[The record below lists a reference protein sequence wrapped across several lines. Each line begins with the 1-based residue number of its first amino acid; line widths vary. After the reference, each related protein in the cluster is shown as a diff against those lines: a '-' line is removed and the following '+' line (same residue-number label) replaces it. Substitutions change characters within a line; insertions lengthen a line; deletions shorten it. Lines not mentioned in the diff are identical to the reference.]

1 MSAGEGVGPEYQ
13 VEIQNPAGNPQRF
26 NVASF
31 SIEGESG
38 DYFLLRFQESKNSQI
53 DHLLKNYE
61 MLFKNIGDA
70 LLTIDLQGRI
80 LSANPAFHKMLGYV
94 EQERPDSIT
103 CLYVNKEE
111 LEDKL
116 IRLLEKDTVY
126 NLETHFYTK
135 DRKIKRVLDCSWVI
149 RNQRGVVNGYTVQ
162 FKDVSYLK
170 NLESR
175 LHISERSYSLLF
187 DTLLSSIIIVD
198 PFGKILNINFTAE
211 KLFGYKWEEISG
223 QDYDSVFR
231 PKADDSTQRRPSLT
245 SILEQA
251 DHNNGR
257 YIESEVPRICKDGTV
272 RFTYTSYGAV
282 KSSSGDIIAYSIME
296 KDLTERVILEKKLKE
311 SFQQIKQTQ
320 SAATLGFARL
330 TEYRDKNAGK
340 HLHRIRE
347 YTRVLATTLKQIP
360 KYSGYITDSYI
371 EDLCLSSVLHDVG
384 KVAIEDGILLKTGKL
399 DQTEYERIKDHAS
412 MGGDALSEVDSELKH
427 MSFLTIGKEVAYYHH
442 EWWNG
447 QGYPQ
452 GRKGDKIPLSARIV
466 SIADVY
472 DALTSERPY
481 KEASSHEQA
490 VDLIVKESGTHFD
503 PEIVDAFIGNEQI
516 FKRIKIFNE
525 FEEHPE
531 TIDDLIGSR
540 EIKPGANAP

>member
-1 MSAGEGVGPEYQ
+1 
-13 VEIQNPAGNPQRF
+13 
-26 NVASF
+26 
-31 SIEGESG
+31 
-38 DYFLLRFQESKNSQI
+38 
-53 DHLLKNYE
+53 

-80 LSANPAFHKMLGYV
+80 LSANPAFHTLLGYT
-94 EQERPDSIT
+94 EQESPESIT
-103 CLYVNKEE
+103 GFYVNKEE

-135 DRKIKRVLDCSWVI
+135 DREIKRVLDCSWVI
-149 RNQRGVVNGYTVQ
+149 RNERGVVNGYTVQ

-175 LHISERSYSLLF
+175 LQISERSYSLLF

-296 KDLTERVILEKKLKE
+296 KDLTERVTLEKKLKE

-320 SAATLGFARL
+320 SAAILGFARL
-330 TEYRDKNAGK
+330 TEYRDKNTGK
-340 HLHRIRE
+340 HFAPDPGIHPGPGHYPEADTQVLRLH
-347 YTRVLATTLKQIP
+347 
-360 KYSGYITDSYI
+360 
-371 EDLCLSSVLHDVG
+371 
-384 KVAIEDGILLKTGKL
+384 
-399 DQTEYERIKDHAS
+399 
-412 MGGDALSEVDSELKH
+412 
-427 MSFLTIGKEVAYYHH
+427 
-442 EWWNG
+442 N
-447 QGYPQ
+447 
-452 GRKGDKIPLSARIV
+452 
-466 SIADVY
+466 
-472 DALTSERPY
+472 
-481 KEASSHEQA
+481 
-490 VDLIVKESGTHFD
+490 
-503 PEIVDAFIGNEQI
+503 
-516 FKRIKIFNE
+516 
-525 FEEHPE
+525 
-531 TIDDLIGSR
+531 
-540 EIKPGANAP
+540 